1 MSELEI
7 VKTTREVK
15 AIAVPFGNEVL
26 LPSDTEVV
34 ILQALGGTYTVVA
47 GGQTLRIAE
56 IDADVLGKLK
66 TAPETVIDNPT
77 LSLEDKVWAQLKTCY
92 DPEIPV
98 NIVDLG
104 LIYEVSIETLLPQQD
119 EYKVTI
125 KMTLTAPG
133 CGMGPIIAAEAKQK
147 VLAIPTVKD
156 VEMVVVFDPP
166 WDRSRLSEDAKL
178 ILGL

>member
-1 MSELEI
+1 MAELET

-15 AIAVPFGNEVL
+15 AIAVPFGNEIL
-26 LPSDTEVV
+26 LPADTEVI
-34 ILQALGGTYTVVA
+34 ILQALGGTYTVIA

-56 IDADVLGKLK
+56 VDADALGKTK
-66 TAPETVIDNPT
+66 PIQESIIDNPN

-98 NIVDLG
+98 DIVDLG
-104 LIYEVSIETLLPQQD
+104 LIYGITVETLAQD
-119 EYKVTI
+119 VHKVII

-147 VLAIPTVKD
+147 VLMIPKVKE
-156 VEMVVVFDPP
+156 VEIEMVFDPP
-166 WDRSRLSEDAKL
+166 WDRSRLSETAKL
-178 ILGL
+178 VLGLL